1 MNFLQVQTLSQQPTW
16 ATKWPLLFQMD
27 RKHHQC
33 RGNAS
38 RMAGLMSMSDTEQRP
53 RAQAEER
60 GWGSSQTKTSSRR
73 AVGPGESGTGGEPA
87 AL

>member
-60 GWGSSQTKTSSRR
+60 GWGSSQTKTSSSR
-73 AVGPGESGTGGEPA
+73 AVGPGESGTGGQPA